1 MRILIAGGAGEVGRH
16 LAKDFFRQGDE
27 IRILDRASGRGE
39 TEGPIQ
45 YVQGDLIDRECVR
58 NAVKGC
64 ETVIHL
70 AWSFSDDPQVV
81 FGEDIRGHVNL
92 MEAALAARVKSFI
105 YASTATVYGRAV
117 QHPVTE
123 SHPCL
128 LVEAR
133 KPIYALGKYV
143 SEDLCRVYHRERGLP
158 ITIFRFWWA
167 FGDSIG
173 GRHLRE
179 LIGRILKNQPVDLV
193 RGAGGAFLSMGDL
206 GKAIKM
212 AMANPIASGQIY
224 SLGSFFLTWEEIVAR
239 VIALAGS
246 KSNLQFIPS
255 EQWRGPAFLNE
266 VWDLSWEKV
275 EKELQYEPTKVS
287 TALESQFMNA
297 LRDCLNLVKQG
308 KS

>member
-92 MEAALAARVKSFI
+92 MEAALAAGVKRFI

-224 SLGSFFLTWEEIVAR
+224 NLGSFFLTWEEIVAR

-266 VWDLSWEKV
+266 VWDLSWKKV

>member
-1 MRILIAGGAGEVGRH
+1 MRALITGGAGEVGRH
-16 LAKDFFRQGDE
+16 LARDFSRQGDE
-27 IRILDRASGRGE
+27 ISVLDRAPERGE
-39 TEGPIQ
+39 FEGPIQ
-45 YVQGDLIDRECVR
+45 YVQGNLNDRECVQ

-64 ETVIHL
+64 ETIIHL
-70 AWSFSDDPQVV
+70 AWGFSDDPQVV

-92 MEAALAARVKSFI
+92 LEAACAAGIKSFI

-123 SHPCL
+123 NHPCL
-128 LVEAR
+128 IVEAR

-143 SEDLCRVYHRERGLP
+143 SEELCRVYHRERGLP

-167 FGDSIG
+167 FGASIG

-179 LIGRILKNQPVDLV
+179 LIGKTLKNQPVEMV

-206 GKAIKM
+206 GKAVKM
-212 AMANPIASGQIY
+212 AMANPVASGQIY
-224 SLGSFFLTWEEIVAR
+224 NLGSFFLTWEEIAAR
-239 VIALAGS
+239 VISLAGS

-266 VWDLSWEKV
+266 VWDLSWKKAEKD
-275 EKELQYEPTKVS
+275 LQYEPTELS
-287 TALESQFMNA
+287 TALEGQFMSA
-297 LRDCLNLVKQG
+297 LRDCLNKVK
-308 KS
+308 KESS